1 MLLFI
6 ARSVTIP
13 RSRPQHDIIPMLINL
28 LSMGFAAMIVQIYP
42 EGTGRTLA
50 QAIYIAAWPTGGAF
64 SLLASGFV
72 AE

>member
-1 MLLFI
+1 
-6 ARSVTIP
+6 
-13 RSRPQHDIIPMLINL
+13 MLINL
-28 LSMGFAAMIVQIYP
+28 LSMGFAAMIVQIYS